1 MRMKEEDLTK
11 AIELKKKLDSE
22 RELLQFGNF
31 PSVDLRVNLEE
42 RCDHGRIRNMDY
54 LLGNNV
60 IKELKAKVI
69 ANMEKNISDL
79 LDKLEKL

>member
-1 MRMKEEDLTK
+1 MKEEVLKK
-11 AIELKKKLDSE
+11 AIELKKILDDK
-22 RELLQFGNF
+22 RGFLQFANS
-31 PSVDLRVNLEE
+31 PYVDLRVNLEE

-69 ANMEKNISDL
+69 ANIEKNISDL

>member
-1 MRMKEEDLTK
+1 MKEEDLSK
-11 AIELKKKLDSE
+11 AIKLKEELDSE
-22 RELLQFGNF
+22 RELLRFANR
-31 PSVDLRVNLEE
+31 PSVDLRVNLED

-54 LLGNNV
+54 LLGDNV

-69 ANMEKNISDL
+69 ANIEKNISDL

>member
-1 MRMKEEDLTK
+1 MKEEDLSK
-11 AIELKKKLDSE
+11 AIKLKEELDSE
-22 RELLQFGNF
+22 RELLRFANR
-31 PSVDLRVNLEE
+31 PSVDLRVNLED

-69 ANMEKNISDL
+69 ANIEKNISSL

>member
-1 MRMKEEDLTK
+1 MKEEDLTK
-11 AIELKKKLDSE
+11 AIKLKEQLDSE
-22 RELLQFGNF
+22 RELLRFANH

-54 LLGNNV
+54 LLGDNV
-60 IKELKAKVI
+60 IKELKAMVI
-69 ANMEKNISDL
+69 ANIEKNISDL

>member
-1 MRMKEEDLTK
+1 MKEEDLSK
-11 AIELKKKLDSE
+11 AIKLKEELDRE
-22 RELLQFGNF
+22 RELLRFANH

-42 RCDHGRIRNMDY
+42 RCDHGRIRNMNY

-60 IKELKAKVI
+60 IKELKAKII
-69 ANMEKNISDL
+69 ASIEKSVNDL

>member
-1 MRMKEEDLTK
+1 MKEEDLRK
-11 AIELKKKLDSE
+11 AIKLKEELDIE
-22 RELLQFGNF
+22 RELLRFANH

-42 RCDHGRIRNMDY
+42 RCDHGHILSMDDV
-54 LLGNNV
+54 LGDKV

-69 ANMEKNISDL
+69 ANIEKNISDL

>member
-1 MRMKEEDLTK
+1 MKEEDLKK
-11 AIELKKKLDSE
+11 AIKLKEELDRE
-22 RELLQFGNF
+22 RELLRFANH

-42 RCDHGRIRNMDY
+42 RCDHGRILNMDY
-54 LLGNNV
+54 LLGDNV

-69 ANMEKNISDL
+69 ANIEKNISNL

>member
-1 MRMKEEDLTK
+1 MKEEDLQK
-11 AIELKKKLDSE
+11 AIKLKEELDRE
-22 RELLQFGNF
+22 RELLRFANH

-54 LLGNNV
+54 LLGNNI

-69 ANMEKNISDL
+69 ANIEKNISDL
-79 LDKLEKL
+79 LEKLEKL

>member
-1 MRMKEEDLTK
+1 MKEEDLTK
-11 AIELKKKLDSE
+11 AIKLKEELDSE
-22 RELLQFGNF
+22 RELLRFANH

-42 RCDHGRIRNMDY
+42 RCEHGHILSMDDV
-54 LLGNNV
+54 LGVKV

-69 ANMEKNISDL
+69 ANIEKNISDL

>member
-1 MRMKEEDLTK
+1 MKEEDLQK
-11 AIELKKKLDSE
+11 AIKLKEELDRE
-22 RELLQFGNF
+22 RELLRFANH

-69 ANMEKNISDL
+69 ANIEKNISDL

>member
-1 MRMKEEDLTK
+1 MKEEDLQK
-11 AIELKKKLDSE
+11 AIKLKEELDSE
-22 RELLQFGNF
+22 RELLRFANR

-54 LLGNNV
+54 LLGDKV
-60 IKELKAKVI
+60 IKELKAKII
-69 ANMEKNISDL
+69 ANIEKNISDL

>member
-1 MRMKEEDLTK
+1 MKEEDLSK
-11 AIELKKKLDSE
+11 AIKLKEKLDSE
-22 RELLQFGNF
+22 RELLRFANH

-54 LLGNNV
+54 LLGDNV
-60 IKELKAKVI
+60 IKELKAMVI
-69 ANMEKNISDL
+69 ANIEKNISDL